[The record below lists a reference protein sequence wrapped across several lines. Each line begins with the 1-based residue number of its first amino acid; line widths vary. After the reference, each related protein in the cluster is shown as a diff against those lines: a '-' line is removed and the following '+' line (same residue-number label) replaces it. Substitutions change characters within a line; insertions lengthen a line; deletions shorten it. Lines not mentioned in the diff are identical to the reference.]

1 MNRIPMK
8 YLSIVSLILISVI
21 AHSQGKVV
29 DKIIAKVGGEVILYS
44 DWQEQI
50 SFMKSRQG
58 NKSKEDN
65 ACPVLENLLIQK
77 FMVNRAKVDS
87 IEIKDEEI
95 EQQLNARIEQI
106 LAYFNNDYQK
116 FEEYYGQS
124 VSDTRERFRDDL
136 KNQLL
141 AERLQNK
148 VIGDVRVT
156 PEETKA
162 FFDKIPKDSI
172 PYFNAEVELSE
183 IVYKPKV
190 NAAQR
195 QAAREKLEKILQR
208 IKGGEDFS
216 KLASVMSDDPGS
228 AKNGGSLGWMKR
240 GSLVPEFEAVAY
252 GLEKDSV
259 SGIVETEFGLH
270 IIKLLERRG
279 NSILCKHIL
288 VKPRIEDGDY
298 KLAEKYLDSIR
309 TKIIKDSIPFENAV
323 RVYSD
328 KKSESYNNGGLL
340 INPKT
345 GTASFET
352 GELDPDVFFAIDPLK
367 VGEISKPF
375 STLEPDGTKS
385 FRIARLQAKKNPHK
399 ANLKQDYAKIQLAA
413 KEFKK
418 NQKFQEWLSNHV
430 PRAYIEL
437 DPYVKSHC
445 PDVGSWLKAEE

>member
-1 MNRIPMK
+1 MK
-8 YLSIVSLILISVI
+8 YLSVLLLIIFSI
-21 AHSQGKVV
+21 TGKSQTKTI
-29 DKIIAKVGGEVILYS
+29 DRIIAKVGGEVILYS

-50 SFMKSRQG
+50 SFLKSRQG
-58 NKSKEDN
+58 NKNEDN
-65 ACPVLENLLIQK
+65 SCAVLENLLIQK

-95 EQQLNARIEQI
+95 EQQLNTRLEQI

-124 VSDTRERFRDDL
+124 VSDTRERFKDDL

-148 VIGDVRVT
+148 VIGDIRVT
-156 PEETKA
+156 PEDTKV
-162 FFDKIPKDSI
+162 FFDKIPKDSV

-190 NAAQR
+190 NDSQKKLSY
-195 QAAREKLEKILQR
+195 EKLEKILSK
-208 IKGGEDFS
+208 IKAGEDFS
-216 KLASVMSDDPGS
+216 KLASIMSDDPGS
-228 AKNGGSLGWMKR
+228 AKNGGALGWMKR

-288 VKPRIEDGDY
+288 VKPKIEESDY

-309 TKIIKDSIPFENAV
+309 SLILKDSIPFETAV
-323 RVYSD
+323 RLYSN
-328 KKSESYNNGGLL
+328 KKAESYNNGGLL
-340 INPKT
+340 INPKS

-367 VGEISKPF
+367 VKEISKPF
-375 STLEPDGTKS
+375 STLEADGVKT
-385 FRIARLQAKKNPHK
+385 FRITKLQSKTNPHK

-418 NQKFQEWLSNHV
+418 NQKFQEWLSTHV
-430 PRAYIEL
+430 PKAYIEL
-437 DPYVKSHC
+437 DPYVKANC
-445 PDVGSWLKAEE
+445 PEVGSWLKEDE